1 MLIAKVVMTN
11 DNKEEVTD
19 FAVCDEVGNLYATEE
34 EEEAEAAGLD
44 RAEFGATF
52 CPEYL
57 EVRQ

>member
-1 MLIAKVVMTN
+1 MTN

-19 FAVCDEVGNLYATEE
+19 FAVCDEVGNLDATEE